1 MTKSSHLHRERIETL
16 VDGVFAIAMTIL
28 VLEVK
33 VPELTDRRSVDELLG
48 ALAHHG
54 YVIAAY
60 FFSFGMLAIFW
71 TWHHAM
77 AAKVRSFDK
86 QLVICTIGFLSLICF
101 FPFAAALFGRYPTNG
116 AALFVYLMVSGSV
129 IVMQT
134 LYFKIAM
141 SRGLLH
147 ESVSKSQAVEAHA
160 RNVRGCAI
168 FMVASVPASL
178 RMNEWVAI
186 GVLFLGVLL
195 MWQGKR
201 LLAMAKREQG
211 SAIADN

>member
-1 MTKSSHLHRERIETL
+1 MTDSSHLHRERIETL

-33 VPELTDRRSVDELLG
+33 VPELTDRRSVDELLS
-48 ALAHHG
+48 ALAHHS

-60 FFSFGMLAIFW
+60 FFSFGMLAVFW

-77 AAKVRSFDK
+77 AAKVRNFDR
-86 QLVICTIGFLSLICF
+86 QLVICTIVFLSLICF

-116 AALFVYLMVSGSV
+116 AALFVYIMVTGSV
-129 IVMQT
+129 IVIQT

-147 ESVSKSQAVEAHA
+147 ESVSKSQALGAHV
-160 RNVRGCAI
+160 RNLRGCAI
-168 FMVASVPASL
+168 FMIASVPASL
-178 RMNEWVAI
+178 RMNEWLAI
-186 GVLFLGVLL
+186 GALLLGVLL
-195 MWQGKR
+195 LWQGKR
-201 LLAMAKREQG
+201 LLAQQKQ
-211 SAIADN
+211 SDSTADH